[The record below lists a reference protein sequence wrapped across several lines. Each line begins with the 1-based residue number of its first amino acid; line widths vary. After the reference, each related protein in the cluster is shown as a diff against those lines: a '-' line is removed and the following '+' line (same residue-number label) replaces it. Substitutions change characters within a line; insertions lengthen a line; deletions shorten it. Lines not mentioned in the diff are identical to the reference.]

1 MTLFDRADESLRNL
15 TAEPIAQHRVD
26 LWACRDWISAYE
38 RYCPAYRSLNASRI
52 VRCIQYHR
60 HRLVNVICLCSVICY
75 RFGCDMLTD
84 AYDLRGIDDASRYS
98 SRCGLPH
105 DSISWTSCRYDRN
118 QRNHAPDKPPALGNP
133 ATHRQAAVVDPR
145 TECCFPTDGAPHAQ
159 TALNISTSTTCCRVV
174 VSVVFNAS
182 ANLAVMTVRELYQLA
197 AWKRVLDAH
206 SSTRISKSSSGRLQM
221 VINVS
226 LLCEPVE
233 SDG

>member
-1 MTLFDRADESLRNL
+1 
-15 TAEPIAQHRVD
+15 
-26 LWACRDWISAYE
+26 
-38 RYCPAYRSLNASRI
+38 
-52 VRCIQYHR
+52 
-60 HRLVNVICLCSVICY
+60 
-75 RFGCDMLTD
+75 MLTD

-118 QRNHAPDKPPALGNP
+118 QRNHAPDKPPAFGNP
-133 ATHRQAAVVDPR
+133 ATLRQAAVVDPR
-145 TECCFPTDGAPHAQ
+145 TECCFPTDGAPYAQ
-159 TALNISTSTTCCRVV
+159 TALRISRPQRPAVGTSVC
-174 VSVVFNAS
+174 VVFNAS

-197 AWKRVLDAH
+197 TWKRVLDAH